1 MAGVCRGPGRRS
13 CGHRANVVTT
23 KREPFAMTFE
33 ETVLTK
39 LTAIENTLESIAPL
53 QDRVASLET
62 HRNFLGGIG
71 ATIITVAGWLHW
83 RPL

>member
-1 MAGVCRGPGRRS
+1 
-13 CGHRANVVTT
+13 
-23 KREPFAMTFE
+23 MTFE

-62 HRNFLGGIG
+62 HRNFLGGIV
-71 ATIITVAGWLHW
+71 ATILTVAGWLRW